1 MSSKSSPRIS
11 ILIAAKNASKTISAA
26 LLSAV
31 ITRPRGSEIVVLLDG
46 NDTESKAL
54 NYFEKLKIVRVYR
67 SNKVLGIS
75 GARNFLLS
83 KAKSDVISWIDA
95 DDIALPCRY
104 GKSLRSIEQG
114 GSDLCFS
121 HSIIFG
127 KRLKGVPILPQFP
140 LRIGAELSPFFL
152 WQANPFVQ
160 STTVARKSAI
170 LAVGGYRDCA
180 PAEDYDLWMRLAT
193 KGFRLTRR
201 HGYGVLYRLHHSQI
215 TSSPTRED
223 TVLKDRFLVES
234 HQALTRTIS
243 NSVHLSKEG
252 SLTSQVD
259 TMLRRRSIG
268 YRMQEKIF
276 RGFLDSARK
285 RFLN

>member
-1 MSSKSSPRIS
+1 MSSNSSPRIS

-46 NDTESKAL
+46 NDTDSKAL

-67 SNKVLGIS
+67 SNEVLGIS

-95 DDIALPCRY
+95 DDIALPFRY

-127 KRLKGVPILPQFP
+127 ERLKGVPIIPQFP
-140 LRIGAELSPFFL
+140 LRIEAELSPFFL

-160 STTVARKSAI
+160 STTVARKSVI

-180 PAEDYDLWMRLAT
+180 AEDYDLWMRLAT
-193 KGFRLTRR
+193 EGFRLTRN

-223 TVLKDRFLVES
+223 TVMKDSFLLES
-234 HQALTRTIS
+234 HQALTSTIS
-243 NSVHLSKEG
+243 NSIHLSKEG

-268 YRMQEKIF
+268 YRIQEKIF